1 MEAFYDALAPHVA
14 LIIVVDPN
22 CKDYRRPNLVGEV
35 FPFFPLCIDDGSF
48 CSMPNRERGTTAV
61 TCEASRAMTNPRDWV
76 KKVEMTLCTFFH
88 VTFFTL

>member
-1 MEAFYDALAPHVA
+1 
-14 LIIVVDPN
+14 
-22 CKDYRRPNLVGEV
+22 
-35 FPFFPLCIDDGSF
+35 
-48 CSMPNRERGTTAV
+48 MPNRERGTTAV